1 MMIGMNFLLANA
13 SASSLGFAEEAL
25 IKRAAFRR
33 LESAALTVC
42 SAGGATVVPQSVV
55 VQQSRSR

>member
-13 SASSLGFAEEAL
+13 SASSLGFAVEAL
-25 IKRAAFRR
+25 IKRAFRR

-42 SAGGATVVPQSVV
+42 SAGATVVPPVV

>member
-13 SASSLGFAEEAL
+13 SASSLGFAVEAL

-42 SAGGATVVPQSVV
+42 SAGATVVPPVV

>member
-1 MMIGMNFLLANA
+1 MLDSA
-13 SASSLGFAEEAL
+13 SASLGFAVEAL

-42 SAGGATVVPQSVV
+42 SAGGATVV